1 MKRESTAHRRPGRP
15 FEAPPRGALIAA
27 HSGWEISNRGATLA
41 VLGTPI
47 WLSLLALLM
56 AIGLTASGPAIEPG
70 SIKQLLATVTYTTL
84 LIAALFLPSYLGAYG
99 WYWWRSGRAG
109 TSGIGRQFA
118 AIPLIA
124 AALVW
129 CPTLLIS
136 GSNGYFDS
144 IGLLQGY
151 LLLAAVTLVGGY
163 VWVGIVRL
171 FLRLWR
177 KV

>member
-1 MKRESTAHRRPGRP
+1 MNSEPMARRPPARHPIAQTRAAAITAGDGW
-15 FEAPPRGALIAA
+15 ALSDRGAA
-27 HSGWEISNRGATLA
+27 LA

-47 WLSLLALLM
+47 WMSLLALLM
-56 AIGLTASGPAIEPG
+56 AIGLTASGPVIEPG
-70 SIKQLLATVTYTTL
+70 SIKQFLATFAYTTL

-99 WYWWRSGRAG
+99 WYWWRSRREGR
-109 TSGIGRQFA
+109 IGRRFA
-118 AIPLIA
+118 LMPLIA
-124 AALVW
+124 AGLVW

-144 IGLLQGY
+144 VGLLQGY

-163 VWVGIVRL
+163 VWVGLVRL
-171 FLRLWR
+171 ILRLWR